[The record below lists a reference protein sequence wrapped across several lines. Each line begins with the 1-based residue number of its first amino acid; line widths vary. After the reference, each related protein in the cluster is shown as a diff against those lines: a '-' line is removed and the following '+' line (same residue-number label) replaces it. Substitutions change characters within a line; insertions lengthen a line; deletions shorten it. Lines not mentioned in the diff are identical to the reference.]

1 MQLVSIIIIPVGFYT
16 IKGFTEKY
24 LDVSL
29 VMKRKL
35 NFFNQYFVYSIHD
48 SILHN
53 YFRRNISFD
62 STGVCVCFVVNI
74 TNFATLTPVKRQE
87 QF

>member
-1 MQLVSIIIIPVGFYT
+1 MWVPNAMQLVSIIIIPVGFYT

-35 NFFNQYFVYSIHD
+35 SFFNQYFVYSIHD

-62 STGVCVCFVVNI
+62 STGVCVCVCVCVCV
-74 TNFATLTPVKRQE
+74 LL
-87 QF
+87 